1 MECLKKSWERKNFKY
16 FAIEFKSMYKIDH
29 EVFF

>member
-1 MECLKKSWERKNFKY
+1 MECLKKSWERENFKY